1 MIITVIGVGLIGGSL
16 ALGLKENGFANKIKG
31 IDSNNLNLKDA
42 LELGIIDEIS
52 SFEDINKT
60 DLIIVSIPVNQSLE
74 IIKDVLD
81 KTDNK
86 IITDMG
92 STKKNICDVLNNHKN
107 RYCFVPSHPIA
118 GTENSGPKAAIKN
131 LFDKRI
137 AIICD
142 KDLSDKSKV
151 EVVENMYKSL
161 NMKVIYMN
169 SEDHDLH
176 MAYVSHLSHISSFA
190 LGLTV
195 LDKERDESTIFNL
208 AGSGFEST
216 VRLAK
221 SSPEMWN
228 PIFEQNSENI
238 SEALGE
244 YIKQLQKFKNSIDNK
259 EYFESYNMMKNA
271 NDIRRILDGM
281 IKKIIITEDK

>member
-1 MIITVIGVGLIGGSL
+1 MNISIIGVGLIGGSL
-16 ALGLKENGFANKIKG
+16 ALGLKENGFATKILG
-31 IDSNNLNLKDA
+31 IDSNDKNLKDA
-42 LELGIIDEIS
+42 LDLGIIDEIS
-52 SFEDINKT
+52 DLKNINKS
-60 DLIIVSIPVNQSLE
+60 DLIIVSIPVNPSLE
-74 IIKDVLD
+74 VIKEVLELV
-81 KTDNK
+81 DNK
-86 IITDMG
+86 IVTDMG
-92 STKKNICDVLNNHKN
+92 STKKNICEIINNHHN
-107 RYCFVPSHPIA
+107 RSCFVPSHPIA

-131 LFDKRI
+131 LFDKKL

-142 KDLSDKSKV
+142 DDINDTSKSKTI
-151 EVVENMYKSL
+151 EEMYKSL
-161 NMKVIYMN
+161 NMRVIYMN

-195 LDKERDESTIFNL
+195 LDKEKDESTIFNL

-221 SSPEMWN
+221 SSPDMWN
-228 PIFEQNSENI
+228 PIFEQNSKNI

-244 YIKQLQKFKNSIDNK
+244 YIKQLEKFKNSIDNR
-259 EYFESYNMMKNA
+259 EYYQSYEMMQNA

-281 IKKIIITEDK
+281 IKK

>member
-1 MIITVIGVGLIGGSL
+1 MNISIVGVGLIGGSL
-16 ALGLKENGFANKIKG
+16 ALGLKENGFADKITG
-31 IDSNNLNLKDA
+31 IDNNEQNLKDA
-42 LELGIIDEIS
+42 LNIGIIDNIS
-52 SFEDINKT
+52 DFNEINKS
-60 DLIIVSIPVNQSLE
+60 DLIIVSIPVNQSIE
-74 IIKDVLD
+74 VIKDLLNEV
-81 KTDNK
+81 DNK

-92 STKKNICDVLNNHKN
+92 STKKNICDFLNIHEN
-107 RYCFVPSHPIA
+107 RSCFVPSHPIA

-131 LFDKRI
+131 LFDKKI

-142 KDLSDKSKV
+142 HELSDKAKV

-195 LDKERDESTIFNL
+195 LDKERDESAIFNL

-228 PIFEQNSENI
+228 PIFEQNSKNV

-244 YIKQLQKFKNSIDNK
+244 YIKQLERFKNSIDNK
-259 EYFESYNMMKNA
+259 EYYQSYKMMKDA

-281 IKKIIITEDK
+281 IKK

>member
-1 MIITVIGVGLIGGSL
+1 MKLAIVGVGLIGGSL
-16 ALGLKENGFANKIKG
+16 SLGLKESDFADFVIGVDHSKQ
-31 IDSNNLNLKDA
+31 NLEDA
-42 LELGIIDEIS
+42 LELGIINQKAELR
-52 SFEDINKT
+52 EAVKEA
-60 DLIIVSIPVNQSLE
+60 DLIIVSIPVSSSVE
-74 IIKDVLD
+74 VIKNILD
-81 KTDNK
+81 LSDSTK

-92 STKKNICDVLNNHKN
+92 STKKNICQIINNHNK
-107 RYCFVPSHPIA
+107 RQHFVPSHPIA

-131 LFDKRI
+131 LFNNRI

-142 KDLSDKSKV
+142 EELSDKNKV
-151 EVVENMYKSL
+151 KVIEQMYKSL
-161 NMKVIYMN
+161 GMKVIYMN
-169 SEDHDLH
+169 SEAHDLH

-190 LGLTV
+190 LGITV
-195 LDKERDESTIFNL
+195 LDKERDESAIFNL

-228 PIFEQNSENI
+228 PIFEQNAKNI

-244 YIKQLQKFKNSIDNK
+244 YIKQLEKFKYCIDNNQ
-259 EYFESYNMMKNA
+259 YSGSYDMMKNA

-281 IKKIIITEDK
+281 IRK